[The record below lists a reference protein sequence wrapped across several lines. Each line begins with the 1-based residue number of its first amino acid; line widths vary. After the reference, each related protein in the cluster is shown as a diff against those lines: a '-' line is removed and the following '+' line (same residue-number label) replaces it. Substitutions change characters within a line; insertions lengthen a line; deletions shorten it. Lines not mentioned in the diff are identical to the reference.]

1 MLKHRKRELESVG
14 MVRDYS
20 AERRPAHTPYLV
32 LRLNRYERKDPLRG
46 LLPESTAGDQ
56 LEEVITSYK
65 GLSKLRGVA

>member
-1 MLKHRKRELESVG
+1 